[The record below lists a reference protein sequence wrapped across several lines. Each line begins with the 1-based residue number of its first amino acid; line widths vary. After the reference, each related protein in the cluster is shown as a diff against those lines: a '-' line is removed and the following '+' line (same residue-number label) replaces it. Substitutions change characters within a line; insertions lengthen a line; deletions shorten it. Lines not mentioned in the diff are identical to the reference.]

1 LLRAWRARHE
11 LTQGKDGMATIDK
24 ELLKHDP
31 VAETIV
37 HTVQRVRLHWR
48 TVALV
53 AGIAL
58 IAAGMVWSRVRQRE
72 RVPQEAGF
80 ALASARSAEDLE
92 RVVKDYPRT
101 FAAPAALAQLGHM
114 AAQMTNYAAALGYYS
129 RLAEEYPQ
137 NFLVPAAQL
146 AAVKCRVALAAQE
159 FDPERRK
166 QLYNEAESMLKR
178 ELLYSRDHY
187 AAVLAQ
193 LELVRILA
201 ATERYQE
208 ALQEMETW
216 EQQVGNTYLASLG
229 DGLRERLLRVTGAS
243 TNSISRG
250 SDEVPQN

>member
-1 LLRAWRARHE
+1 LRAWCARRE

-24 ELLKHDP
+24 EMLKHDP

-37 HTVQRVRLHWR
+37 HIVQRVQSQWR
-48 TVALV
+48 TVVLV

-58 IAAGMVWSRVRQRE
+58 IAAGMVWSHVRQRE
-72 RVPQEAGF
+72 REPQEAGF
-80 ALASARSAEDLE
+80 ALESARSADDFE
-92 RVVKDYPRT
+92 RVVRDYPRT

-129 RLAEEYPQ
+129 RLVEQYPQ

-146 AAVKCRVALAAQE
+146 AAVKCRVALAEQE
-159 FDPERRK
+159 FDPERRA
-166 QLYNEAESMLKR
+166 QLYKEAESVLKR
-178 ELLYSRDHY
+178 ELLYNRDHY

-201 ATERYQE
+201 AMERYQE

-216 EQQVGNTYLASLG
+216 HQQVGNTYLASLA
-229 DGLRERLLRVTGAS
+229 DGLRERLLRITGAS
-243 TNSISRG
+243 TNIILRG